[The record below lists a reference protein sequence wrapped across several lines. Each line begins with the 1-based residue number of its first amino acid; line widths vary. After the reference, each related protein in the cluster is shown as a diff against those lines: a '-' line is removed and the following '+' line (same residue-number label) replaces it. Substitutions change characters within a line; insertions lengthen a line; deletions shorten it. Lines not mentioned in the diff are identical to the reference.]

1 MALSPVYDD
10 IGRGYAA
17 RRQHDRRMADVIRAG
32 LGGARSVLNGG
43 AGTGS
48 YEPNGL
54 RVLAVDPSCEMIRQ
68 RPRSAAPTIGATAED
83 LPFRD
88 GSFDATLAVL
98 TIHHWTDLDGG
109 LRELRRVTR
118 DRAVIVTWD
127 PAARDA
133 FWLTAHYLPEVL
145 QFDVGRFPSLDVFAR
160 YFTDVD
166 VQPLLIPHDCDDG
179 FLGAFWRRP
188 EAYLIPGRTARD
200 VRLRAASGRR
210 RRRRSATA
218 RRRSA
223 LGPLERA
230 ICCVADDGECR
241 SRLPSGG
248 GAERPQHETLVGDS
262 TDKDGD
268 LRWRTHSGS
277 RS

>member
-1 MALSPVYDD
+1 
-10 IGRGYAA
+10 
-17 RRQHDRRMADVIRAG
+17 
-32 LGGARSVLNGG
+32 
-43 AGTGS
+43 
-48 YEPNGL
+48 
-54 RVLAVDPSCEMIRQ
+54 MIRQ

-188 EAYLIPGRTARD
+188 EAYLIPA
-200 VRLRAASGRR
+200 VRRAMSGFAQLPAGAVDAGLQRLADDLHSGRWSARFAALQTTENADLGYRLVVARSGRSMRPSSETR
-210 RRRRSATA
+210 RTRT
-218 RRRSA
+218 
-223 LGPLERA
+223 
-230 ICCVADDGECR
+230 
-241 SRLPSGG
+241 
-248 GAERPQHETLVGDS
+248 ET
-262 TDKDGD
+262 
-268 LRWRTHSGS
+268 
-277 RS
+277 